1 MNKDDPLY
9 QSLIDSKCTE
19 EFASECMALSQ
30 DGQNVILLRKLSK
43 QRSALLDSIHA
54 EQKALSNLDYLIFQ
68 IRKGEKNYV

>member
-19 EFASECMALSQ
+19 EFAGECMALSQ
-30 DGQNVILLRKLSK
+30 DGQNVILLRKLNK